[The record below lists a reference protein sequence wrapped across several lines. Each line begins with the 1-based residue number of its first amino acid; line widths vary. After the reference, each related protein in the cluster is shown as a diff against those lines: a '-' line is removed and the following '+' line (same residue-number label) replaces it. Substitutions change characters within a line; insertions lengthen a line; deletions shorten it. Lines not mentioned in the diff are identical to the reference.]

1 MPTFL
6 LLVFV
11 LAGRVTL
18 ALVRGTADLL
28 LLPART
34 ALALAPHMRHPRPW
48 LVTGV
53 AVSVLLVVMA
63 TVLVAGAVR

>member
-11 LAGRVTL
+11 LAGRLAL
-18 ALVRGTADLL
+18 ALVRGTAHLL

-34 ALALAPHMRHPRPW
+34 ALALATHTRHPRPW

-53 AVSVLLVVMA
+53 TASVLLLVAA
-63 TVLVAGAVR
+63 TLLVAGAVR